1 MHYCVVDRIRT
12 VAYRLEPPPATPL
25 IVGADVGPGGLL
37 DARNEVVPF
46 HGRAPEL
53 AGLARWRD
61 DVPRLATVLVHGVA
75 GVGKTRLAARFVS
88 DSRADGWTVLLARYG
103 EAPADVEQDANG
115 HGLLLVVDDADRWP
129 WHDLYALLQE
139 PLQRTPGRTRVL
151 LLSRVAGWWWSSTRQ
166 RGSDLDHVMSDL
178 PLEVRP
184 AEHADSFALA
194 CKHFADTLGVERPDT
209 TTPTAESVFDLHL
222 AALAVVHGAAPDA
235 DLADLVRH
243 LMSRD
248 SAPAGCARLAED
260 FLAVTLLD
268 HRIAPEE
275 SERGLAVLVQAACR
289 WPHLLARAEELFAGK
304 PNLALTAG
312 ASTLSVLAEIA
323 DIRPLQAIARH
334 VFDETRFNYDPLPA
348 VLTRRLV
355 EHGVARSVDK
365 LEQAELHGM
374 LAARAALA
382 ALRDEALEATH
393 QEVAL
398 YRELAESDPGEHR
411 PALADSL
418 GDLGLRFIAAHRPDD
433 ALRASEEAVALC
445 EDIAVADPDCLPQL
459 AGALEQLALRYAALG
474 RRDDAMAAIG
484 KAALMFQ
491 ELAKMSPALFRL
503 DCAKVS
509 HHLAV
514 RLFDVGR
521 LEEAG
526 QAAQWALVH
535 WREAADADP
544 RYEPDF
550 ARTLT
555 RIGKLLGDFGMR
567 VESVVVVEESI
578 TVLRRLAAANPR
590 VFEPELAMALA
601 DFALLLVDVDRGPEA
616 VKVSAESVGLR
627 RQLAESET
635 PADQAALAAALGV
648 HVRVLAKSGEV
659 DDRLSAAEEAV
670 ELLRPLAT
678 DHPVSHLVDL
688 AVALTTW
695 ADLMLAAEREY
706 EAHVRVEE
714 VLLITRRLPHQLL
727 VGHGSRLA
735 PAMLELSSALSQVE
749 HHSQAVVLAEQVVAI
764 WRDLIGHTRVARVAH
779 VLALHQLAVNLRQ
792 ARQHDASRGVAH
804 TAIVL
809 WHMARTPEELGSD
822 VRFADALSFYG
833 RLCAEAGI
841 ALDEA
846 LDLTHRAVLVI
857 REAQGSPEHLSRA
870 LDAVKAVL
878 DAHPN
883 RSAAQERLRLMVER
897 DWEVSPS

>member
-1 MHYCVVDRIRT
+1 VERT
-12 VAYRLEPPPATPL
+12 RSVAYRLEPPLATPVT
-25 IVGADVGPGGLL
+25 VGADVGPGGLL

-46 HGRAPEL
+46 HGRVPEL
-53 AGLARWRD
+53 AELARWRD
-61 DVPRLATVLVHGVA
+61 GGPELATVLVHGAA
-75 GVGKTRLAARFVS
+75 GVGKTRLCAKFAS
-88 DSRADGWTVLLARYG
+88 DSQAEGWTVLLARYG
-103 EAPADVEQDANG
+103 EEPAAAEQDEG
-115 HGLLLVVDDADRWP
+115 GRGLLLVVDDAERWP
-129 WHDLYALLQE
+129 WHDLYTLLQE
-139 PLQRTPGRTRVL
+139 PLQRAPGKTRVL
-151 LLSRVAGWWWSSTRQ
+151 LAARFSGWWWSSTRQ

-194 CKHFADTLGVERPDT
+194 CRHFADTLGVERPDV
-209 TTPTAESVFDLHL
+209 PAPNAESLFDLHL
-222 AALAVVHGAAPDA
+222 AALAVVHGAEPDA
-235 DLADLVRH
+235 DHADLVRH

-248 SAPAGCARLAED
+248 PAPAGCGRLAED

-268 HRIAPEE
+268 RRIAPETTE
-275 SERGLAVLVQAACR
+275 PGLAVLVRAARR
-289 WPHLLARAEELFAGK
+289 WPHLLARTEELFTAN
-304 PNLALTAG
+304 PDLASAVG
-312 ASTLSVLAEIA
+312 ASTLAELAEIA
-323 DIRPLQAIARH
+323 DIAPLQAIARH
-334 VFDETRFNYDPLPA
+334 VFDEPRFNYDALPA

-355 EHGVARSVDK
+355 EHGVARSIDK

-382 ALRDEALEATH
+382 ALREEALAAAH
-393 QEVAL
+393 REVAL
-398 YRELAESDPGEHR
+398 YRELAEIDPAEHR

-445 EDIAVADPDCLPQL
+445 KEIAAADPDCLPQL

-474 RRDDAMAAIG
+474 RRDDAMTAIS

-503 DCAKVS
+503 DFAKVS

-521 LEEAG
+521 REEAG
-526 QAAQWALVH
+526 HAAQWALVH

-555 RIGKLLGDFGMR
+555 KIGKLLGDFGMKA
-567 VESVVVVEESI
+567 ESVVVVEESI

-601 DFALLLVDVDRGPEA
+601 DFACLLVEVDRGPEA
-616 VKVSAESVGLR
+616 VKVSGESVAMR
-627 RQLAESET
+627 RRLAESEE
-635 PADQAALAAALGV
+635 PADRAALATALGT
-648 HVRVLAKSGEV
+648 HVEVLAKSGEV
-659 DDRLSAAEEAV
+659 EDRLSAAKEAV
-670 ELLRPLAT
+670 RLWRPLAT
-678 DHPVSHLVDL
+678 EHPISHLIDL
-688 AVALTTW
+688 AVAMATL
-695 ADLMLAAEREY
+695 ADLLLSAQREY
-706 EAHVRVEE
+706 EAHLRVQEI
-714 VLLITRRLPHQLL
+714 LQITRRLPHQLL
-727 VGHGSRLA
+727 VVHGNGLA
-735 PAMLELSSALSQVE
+735 LALLELSSALSQVD
-749 HHSQAVVLAEQVVAI
+749 HHSQAVELAEQVVSV
-764 WRDLIGHTRVARVAH
+764 WRDLVGHSRIAPVAH
-779 VLALHQLAVNLRQ
+779 VLALHQLGVNLRR

-804 TAIVL
+804 TAVVL
-809 WHMARTPEELGSD
+809 WHVARTPEQLGSD
-822 VRFADALSFYG
+822 VRYADALSFYG
-833 RLCAEAGI
+833 RLCAEAGV

-846 LDLTHRAVLVI
+846 LDATHRAVLVI
-857 REAQGSPEHLSRA
+857 RKAHGSPEHLSRA

-883 RSAAQERLRLMVER
+883 RLAAQERLQLMVDR